1 MRIPHFLYSNSARQ
15 SNTPPAHICDR
26 PRVGVKLP
34 GGISE
39 GMVLRAL
46 LKQQLAQLTRSTQK
60 RQRRFLRIWDQ
71 RPISNAS
78 SALGLRRCK
87 AFVVP
92 FVKFVPAVRA
102 IPFWGLPLYV
112 TICGRGARNPSSV
125 LRFFPGLT
133 SPPPQFLSGALL
145 RLTVC
150 MCRTCFDF
158 EDFWS

>member
-1 MRIPHFLYSNSARQ
+1 M
-15 SNTPPAHICDR
+15 
-26 PRVGVKLP
+26 G
-34 GGISE
+34 
-39 GMVLRAL
+39 LRAL

-102 IPFWGLPLYV
+102 IPFWCLPLYV

-133 SPPPQFLSGALL
+133 SPSPQFLSP
-145 RLTVC
+145 
-150 MCRTCFDF
+150 CFDL
-158 EDFWS
+158 WSACVEHALISKILGLDAVVSGEECESGLQMAPQA